1 MNTQE
6 KVETLRNVAV
16 FTLLTDQQL
25 ELIAQN
31 ISKIE
36 LPSNDVFIE
45 QDAITDT
52 AYLIISGAVKVY
64 RISEDGEEII
74 LDTKGPGEI
83 VGEMAL
89 LDGKPRSAYVE
100 TIKDSSFFTLH
111 KEKFLEII
119 NQNPQI
125 SINIIKHLVLQIREF
140 NQRME
145 DTTSKNLC
153 DRTFTTIK
161 TLSSYYQNNDVELSQ
176 EQLAS
181 IVGATRARVTE
192 CLNNL
197 EKSGKIILSHKK
209 IHLISSSN
217 NSEKIL

>member
-1 MNTQE
+1 MDTVNIITE
-6 KVETLRNVAV
+6 LKRVGIL
-16 FTLLTDQQL
+16 TLLNDEQL
-25 ELIAQN
+25 SLLAKKVTTKQ
-31 ISKIE
+31 
-36 LPSNDVFIE
+36 LQSNEIFIE

-64 RISEDGEEII
+64 RMTTEGEEIM

-100 TIKDSSFFTLH
+100 TIKDSTFFCIS
-111 KEKFLEII
+111 KQNFLEVIEK
-119 NQNPQI
+119 NPQI
-125 SINIIKHLVLQIREF
+125 SINIIRHLILQIREF

-153 DRTFTTIK
+153 DRTYTTLK
-161 TLSSYYQNNDVELSQ
+161 TLGTYFPNNDITLSQ

-181 IVGATRARVTE
+181 IVGGTRARITE

-197 EKSGKIILSHKK
+197 EKGGKITLSHKK
-209 IHLISSSN
+209 IHL
-217 NSEKIL
+217 NSQYPPNT

>member
-1 MNTQE
+1 MDINE
-6 KVETLRNVAV
+6 RIAELRKVAV

-25 ELIAQN
+25 EIITQN
-31 ISKIE
+31 ISTQEIK
-36 LPSNDVFIE
+36 NNTAFIE

-89 LDGKPRSAYVE
+89 LDGKPRSAFVE
-100 TIKDSSFFTLH
+100 TIRDSTFYTLH

-119 NQNPQI
+119 NKNPQI

-153 DRTFTTIK
+153 DRTFNTIK
-161 TLSSYYQNNDVELSQ
+161 TLASYYQNNDVELSQ

-209 IHLISSSN
+209 IHLVN
-217 NSEKIL
+217 

>member
-1 MNTQE
+1 MNPKE
-6 KVETLRNVAV
+6 KVETLKNVAV
-16 FTLLTDQQL
+16 FTLLTDTQL

-31 ISKIE
+31 ISQVE
-36 LPSNDVFIE
+36 LPASDIFIE

-89 LDGKPRSAYVE
+89 LDGKPRSAFVE
-100 TIKDSSFFTLH
+100 TIKSSIFYTLN
-111 KEKFLEII
+111 KEKFLEVI
-119 NQNPQI
+119 NKNPQI

-153 DRTFTTIK
+153 DRTLTTIK
-161 TLSSYYQNNDVELSQ
+161 TLASYYHNNDVELTQ

-209 IHLISSSN
+209 IHLNSTSS
-217 NSEKIL
+217 